1 MKVKECKD
9 EIDIIEEIE
18 GGSLIIEDM
27 EDLEKVKNLA
37 RGLARSQG
45 FYGRLL
51 LQLADIIEEDL
62 PIEL

>member
-9 EIDIIEEIE
+9 EIDMIEEIE

-27 EDLEKVKNLA
+27 DDLEKVKNLA
-37 RGLARSQG
+37 RGLARSQD

>member
-9 EIDIIEEIE
+9 EINIIEEIE

>member
-1 MKVKECKD
+1 MKVKECND

>member
-9 EIDIIEEIE
+9 EIDMIEEIE
-18 GGSLIIEDM
+18 GGSLIVEDM
-27 EDLEKVKNLA
+27 DDLERVKSLA

>member
-9 EIDIIEEIE
+9 EIDMIEEIE

-27 EDLEKVKNLA
+27 EDLERVKNLA

-62 PIEL
+62 PIEI

>member
-9 EIDIIEEIE
+9 EIDMIEEIE

>member
-1 MKVKECKD
+1 MKVKECND
-9 EIDIIEEIE
+9 EINIIEEIE

-27 EDLEKVKNLA
+27 EDLEKGKNLA

>member
-9 EIDIIEEIE
+9 EIDMIEEIE

-27 EDLEKVKNLA
+27 DDLEKVKNLA

>member
-27 EDLEKVKNLA
+27 DDLEKVKNLA

>member
-9 EIDIIEEIE
+9 EIDMIEEIE

-27 EDLEKVKNLA
+27 NDLEKVKNLA

>member
-9 EIDIIEEIE
+9 EIDMIEEIE

-27 EDLEKVKNLA
+27 DDLERVKSLA

>member
-9 EIDIIEEIE
+9 EIDMIEGIE

-27 EDLEKVKNLA
+27 DDLEKVKNLA